1 MRGFKAG
8 SKPKAPRSIKSGT
21 IQGPGTGTSDDVKA
35 TVAEGSYV
43 MPADS
48 TAQIGAEQLQG
59 MGAPIDVNLSNGE
72 QLMSPEQVHAVGV
85 QTLDAM
91 KNATHVPAAQQ
102 RGSKGF
108 QPRGHEQGKP
118 ELFFADGGKTEKDF
132 GL

>member
-59 MGAPIDVNLSNGE
+59 MAPRS
-72 QLMSPEQVHAVGV
+72 M
-85 QTLDAM
+85 
-91 KNATHVPAAQQ
+91 
-102 RGSKGF
+102 
-108 QPRGHEQGKP
+108 
-118 ELFFADGGKTEKDF
+118 
-132 GL
+132 